1 MNTSKFFRSFGYA
14 LRGIMTV
21 FKEEFNA
28 RVHFLAAI
36 VAIVLG
42 VVLKVAWFE
51 WVILTLVIGGVFA
64 MELINTSIEGLADL
78 YSRELNPKI
87 KKIKDLAA
95 GAVLVAAIT
104 ALIIGLIIFLPK
116 IMAQL
121 HFNLRT

>member
-1 MNTSKFFRSFGYA
+1 MNTSKFIRSFGYA
-14 LRGIMTV
+14 LKGIGTV

-28 RVHFLAAI
+28 RVHFLAAV

-42 VVLKVAWFE
+42 FVLKVAWFE

-78 YSRELNPKI
+78 YSREHNPKI

-95 GAVLVAAIT
+95 GAVLVTAIT

-116 IMAQL
+116 IMTQL
-121 HFNLRT
+121 HFNFRT

>member
-14 LRGIMTV
+14 LNGIGIV
-21 FKEEFNA
+21 LKEEFNA
-28 RVHFLAAI
+28 RVHFLAAT
-36 VAIVLG
+36 VAVVLG

-78 YSRELNPKI
+78 YSRERNPEI

-104 ALIIGLIIFLPK
+104 ALIVGLIIFLPK
-116 IMAQL
+116 IMTQ
-121 HFNLRT
+121 FNF

>member
-1 MNTSKFFRSFGYA
+1 MDTSKFFRSFKYA
-14 LRGIMTV
+14 IRGIGIV

-36 VAIVLG
+36 VVIVLG
-42 VVLKVAWFE
+42 FVLKVAWFE
-51 WVILTLVIGGVFA
+51 WIILILVMGGVFT

-78 YSRELNPKI
+78 YSTELNPKI
-87 KKIKDLAA
+87 KKIKDLSA

-116 IMAQL
+116 IMV
-121 HFNLRT
+121 NLNFVLRK